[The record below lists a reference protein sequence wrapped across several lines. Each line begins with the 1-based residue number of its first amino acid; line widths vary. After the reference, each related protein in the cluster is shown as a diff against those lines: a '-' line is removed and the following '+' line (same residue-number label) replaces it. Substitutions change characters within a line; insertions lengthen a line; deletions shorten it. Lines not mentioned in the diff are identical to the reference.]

1 MSPWEI
7 ILIVL
12 LSVIIV
18 LLVLGVIV
26 YDRFK
31 ELMRKQ
37 RVGFVLQ
44 DEFAGEAPIVFLGD
58 SLTDFYPTGEFYS
71 PYNVANRGIACD
83 TTADVQARL
92 DEVIALRPS
101 HVFLQIGINDL
112 IREGKKLTAEILCE
126 RVFKIVDALVAEGIE
141 VTLLSLYPVRRKKYF
156 IVSPAVLNHADNG
169 RVNAANELL
178 AKKAAAA
185 GMEFCNVHAELTDG
199 TGELKKEFTLE
210 GLHLT
215 LPAYRQIT
223 RYLLPYVKRAEQTRR
238 DNLCQIS
245 EADN

>member
-83 TTADVQARL
+83 TTADVQAR
-92 DEVIALRPS
+92 
-101 HVFLQIGINDL
+101 
-112 IREGKKLTAEILCE
+112 
-126 RVFKIVDALVAEGIE
+126 
-141 VTLLSLYPVRRKKYF
+141 
-156 IVSPAVLNHADNG
+156 
-169 RVNAANELL
+169 
-178 AKKAAAA
+178 
-185 GMEFCNVHAELTDG
+185 
-199 TGELKKEFTLE
+199 
-210 GLHLT
+210 
-215 LPAYRQIT
+215 
-223 RYLLPYVKRAEQTRR
+223 
-238 DNLCQIS
+238 
-245 EADN
+245 

>member
-58 SLTDFYPTGEFYS
+58 F
-71 PYNVANRGIACD
+71 
-83 TTADVQARL
+83 
-92 DEVIALRPS
+92 
-101 HVFLQIGINDL
+101 
-112 IREGKKLTAEILCE
+112 
-126 RVFKIVDALVAEGIE
+126 
-141 VTLLSLYPVRRKKYF
+141 
-156 IVSPAVLNHADNG
+156 
-169 RVNAANELL
+169 
-178 AKKAAAA
+178 
-185 GMEFCNVHAELTDG
+185 
-199 TGELKKEFTLE
+199 
-210 GLHLT
+210 
-215 LPAYRQIT
+215 
-223 RYLLPYVKRAEQTRR
+223 TRR
-238 DNLCQIS
+238 ANFIRRTTSPTAASRATPPRTCRQGSTRSLRCVQVTCFCRSASTI
-245 EADN
+245 

>member
-83 TTADVQARL
+83 TTAARRGHC
-92 DEVIALRPS
+92 VAS
-101 HVFLQIGINDL
+101 
-112 IREGKKLTAEILCE
+112 KS
-126 RVFKIVDALVAEGIE
+126 RVFADRHQRSDQRREKIDRRNFMRTRIQDRGRARCGGDRSNAVISLSRAAEKI
-141 VTLLSLYPVRRKKYF
+141 F
-156 IVSPAVLNHADNG
+156 
-169 RVNAANELL
+169 
-178 AKKAAAA
+178 
-185 GMEFCNVHAELTDG
+185 
-199 TGELKKEFTLE
+199 
-210 GLHLT
+210 
-215 LPAYRQIT
+215 YRQS
-223 RYLLPYVKRAEQTRR
+223 RGLEP
-238 DNLCQIS
+238 CG
-245 EADN
+245 

>member
-58 SLTDFYPTGEFYS
+58 SLTDFYPTANFIRRTTS
-71 PYNVANRGIACD
+71 P
-83 TTADVQARL
+83 TAASRATPPRTCRQGSTRSLRCVQ
-92 DEVIALRPS
+92 
-101 HVFLQIGINDL
+101 
-112 IREGKKLTAEILCE
+112 
-126 RVFKIVDALVAEGIE
+126 
-141 VTLLSLYPVRRKKYF
+141 VTC
-156 IVSPAVLNHADNG
+156 
-169 RVNAANELL
+169 
-178 AKKAAAA
+178 
-185 GMEFCNVHAELTDG
+185 FCRSAST
-199 TGELKKEFTLE
+199 
-210 GLHLT
+210 
-215 LPAYRQIT
+215 I
-223 RYLLPYVKRAEQTRR
+223 
-238 DNLCQIS
+238 
-245 EADN
+245 